1 MNQRIGLI
9 DVDGHHFPNLCLM
22 KLSAFH
28 KQQGDIVEWHDKSAP
43 EYDIVYMAK
52 VFSNAY
58 SPDVPEPIN
67 ARKIVKGGT
76 GYAIWLEGD
85 REVYHKELDP
95 PLAPEIENIYPDYSL
110 YPEYTGYGQSLKKQ
124 TAYGFLTRGCP
135 RGCGF
140 CHVAPK
146 EGRCSHKVADLSQ
159 FWSGQ
164 GHICLSDPNIL
175 ACKDA
180 LPLLK
185 QLADSGATIDFN
197 QGLDARLITPEKA
210 ELLARMKLK
219 TPHFAMDSMDALVPV
234 SRGLRL
240 YVDACKRIKG
250 KWNWRNAK
258 VFCLTNFDTTHEQ
271 DMERIKAIQDCECY
285 PYVMIYNK
293 PSAPQITR
301 RLQRWTNN
309 VICYAKSKDFDDY
322 QQWAYKKPLQEPI
335 PQRKEETLKLFVYDF
350 EVFHDD
356 WIGIFKDYET
366 KKFTIIHNDSELMR
380 EFIDSDCVYCGF
392 NSKHYDQFI
401 VKAICNGASIEEV
414 KELNDFI
421 IGGGQGWE
429 HPLIHGNYYTFN
441 NIDIKDDMQ
450 MGLSLKAIEGH
461 LGMSV
466 QESTVSFTLDR
477 PLTQSELEETI
488 YYCKH
493 DVDTTEKLVEVRAE
507 YLKSKMS
514 VGRMVGLS
522 DAKALSMTNAKLT
535 AALLG
540 AKAHEYTDE
549 RAYVYPPN
557 LHKEH
562 IPDEVFAFF
571 DQMHD
576 ESISDDDLF
585 KSKLNFEIGGCPCV
599 IGFGGIHG
607 AIPTYQEEAHG
618 NRTIRNYDVASLY
631 PSLMINC
638 GYTSRSI
645 PSAESFK
652 EVYHKRLAAK
662 KSGDKATANALKLVL
677 NTTYG
682 AMLNKYNDL
691 FDPLMGRSVCV
702 SGQLFLMELALQYVK
717 RITTLKLIQLN
728 TDGVMVSLED
738 WELPILTEINEE
750 WQSRTGFMLEE
761 DVIQRVA
768 QKDVN
773 NYIEIKSDGSV
784 KTKGGYLVR
793 GTSVVGAFNINNN
806 ATIVAKAIT
815 EYFVHG
821 TPVEETINGCN
832 DIMGFQLIAKAGAKY
847 REAYHLVDDEQQPVQ
862 KVNRVY
868 ASKDT
873 RFGKLF
879 KVKAENDATAKIEM
893 LPEHCIIDNDNH
905 LTIDDVD
912 KNFYIEMAKKRI
924 NDFLGIKPEKK
935 ERKKKMA
942 TTKSTDKGLNVYQR
956 LALIREKFA
965 EAGIT
970 KSGRNMQLKAK
981 YFELDD
987 IVPVAMP
994 LFHEQNLLPMV
1005 NFTKDEATM
1014 TLLDMLD
1021 PQTTIVFTAPMR
1033 EWLGNAAVTPVQALG
1048 ATETYMRRYLYQQA
1062 LDIVEADEME
1072 NRPNPISAP
1081 APKAP
1086 PTPEQREAVKQEL
1099 TQPEGN
1105 ASDLQIKQLKS
1116 ALAQL
1121 RTKDSSKEEWI
1132 AKVAIETQGFTAVTK
1147 TRCEEILKEVSTM
1160 LGGDNA

>member
-1 MNQRIGLI
+1 M
-9 DVDGHHFPNLCLM
+9 
-22 KLSAFH
+22 
-28 KQQGDIVEWHDKSAP
+28 
-43 EYDIVYMAK
+43 
-52 VFSNAY
+52 
-58 SPDVPEPIN
+58 
-67 ARKIVKGGT
+67 
-76 GYAIWLEGD
+76 
-85 REVYHKELDP
+85 
-95 PLAPEIENIYPDYSL
+95 
-110 YPEYTGYGQSLKKQ
+110 
-124 TAYGFLTRGCP
+124 
-135 RGCGF
+135 
-140 CHVAPK
+140 
-146 EGRCSHKVADLSQ
+146 
-159 FWSGQ
+159 
-164 GHICLSDPNIL
+164 
-175 ACKDA
+175 
-180 LPLLK
+180 
-185 QLADSGATIDFN
+185 
-197 QGLDARLITPEKA
+197 
-210 ELLARMKLK
+210 
-219 TPHFAMDSMDALVPV
+219 
-234 SRGLRL
+234 
-240 YVDACKRIKG
+240 
-250 KWNWRNAK
+250 
-258 VFCLTNFDTTHEQ
+258 
-271 DMERIKAIQDCECY
+271 
-285 PYVMIYNK
+285 
-293 PSAPQITR
+293 
-301 RLQRWTNN
+301 
-309 VICYAKSKDFDDY
+309 
-322 QQWAYKKPLQEPI
+322 
-335 PQRKEETLKLFVYDF
+335 KLFVYDC
-350 EVFHDD
+350 EVFAYD
-356 WIGIFKDYET
+356 WLVIFKDYEN
-366 KKFTIIHNDSELMR
+366 KVFTVIHNDEEALK
-380 EFIDSDCVYCGF
+380 EFIDSECVYCGF

-401 VKAICNGASIEEV
+401 IKAICNGASIEEV
-414 KELNDFI
+414 KELNDYI

-429 HPLIHGNYYTFN
+429 HPLIRGNYFSFN

-477 PLTQSELEETI
+477 PLTQGELDETI
-488 YYCKH
+488 FYCKH
-493 DVDTTEKLVEVRAE
+493 DVDTTEKLVEVRTE

-540 AKAHEYTDE
+540 ASAREYKDE
-549 RAYVYPPN
+549 RAYTYPPN
-557 LHKEH
+557 LLKEH
-562 IPDEVFAFF
+562 IPAEVFAFF

-599 IGFGGIHG
+599 VGFGGIHG
-607 AIPTYQEEAHG
+607 AIPTYEEEAKG

-702 SGQLFLMELALQYVK
+702 SGQLFLMELASQYVK

-738 WELPILTEINEE
+738 WELPILTEINDE

-761 DVIQRVA
+761 DVIQRVV

-806 ATIVAKAIT
+806 ATIVAKAICD
-815 EYFVHG
+815 YFVHG
-821 TPVEETINGCN
+821 TPVEETINGC
-832 DIMGFQLIAKAGAKY
+832 DDLMAFQLIAKAGAKY
-847 REAYHLVDDEQQPVQ
+847 REAYHLVGEEKQPVQ

-873 RFGKLF
+873 RYGKLF

-893 LPEHCIIDNDNH
+893 LPDHCVIDNDNQ
-905 LTIDDVD
+905 LTIEDVD
-912 KNFYIEMAKKRI
+912 KTFYIEMAKKRI

-942 TTKSTDKGLNVYQR
+942 TTKSADKGLNIYQR
-956 LALIREKFA
+956 LALVREKFA
-965 EAGIT
+965 SAGIT
-970 KSGRNMQLKAK
+970 KSGKNIQLKSK

-987 IVPVAMP
+987 IVPIAMP
-994 LFHEQNLLPMV
+994 LFHEQNLIPMV
-1005 NFTKDEATM
+1005 NFTKDDATM
-1014 TLLDMLD
+1014 TILDMID

-1033 EWLGNAAVTPVQALG
+1033 EWLGNSAVTPVQALG

-1072 NRPNPISAP
+1072 NRPTTAPAP

-1086 PTPEQREAVKQEL
+1086 PTPEQREVVKQEL
-1099 TQPEGN
+1099 TKPEGN
-1105 ASDLQIKQLKS
+1105 ASELQIKQLKN
-1116 ALAQL
+1116 ALVQL
-1121 RTKDSSKEEWI
+1121 RAKDSSKEEWI
-1132 AKVAIETQGFTAVTK
+1132 AQIAIQTQGFTVVSKTDCEAILTK
-1147 TRCEEILKEVSTM
+1147 VSEM

>member
-1 MNQRIGLI
+1 
-9 DVDGHHFPNLCLM
+9 
-22 KLSAFH
+22 
-28 KQQGDIVEWHDKSAP
+28 
-43 EYDIVYMAK
+43 MAER
-52 VFSNAY
+52 FAHS
-58 SPDVPEPIN
+58 
-67 ARKIVKGGT
+67 R
-76 GYAIWLEGD
+76 
-85 REVYHKELDP
+85 
-95 PLAPEIENIYPDYSL
+95 PL
-110 YPEYTGYGQSLKKQ
+110 
-124 TAYGFLTRGCP
+124 
-135 RGCGF
+135 
-140 CHVAPK
+140 K
-146 EGRCSHKVADLSQ
+146 EGE
-159 FWSGQ
+159 
-164 GHICLSDPNIL
+164 
-175 ACKDA
+175 
-180 LPLLK
+180 
-185 QLADSGATIDFN
+185 TI
-197 QGLDARLITPEKA
+197 
-210 ELLARMKLK
+210 KLF
-219 TPHFAMDSMDALVPV
+219 T
-234 SRGLRL
+234 
-240 YVDACKRIKG
+240 Y
-250 KWNWRNAK
+250 
-258 VFCLTNFDTTHEQ
+258 
-271 DMERIKAIQDCECY
+271 DCE
-285 PYVMIYNK
+285 V
-293 PSAPQITR
+293 
-301 RLQRWTNN
+301 
-309 VICYAKSKDFDDY
+309 F
-322 QQWAYKKPLQEPI
+322 AY
-335 PQRKEETLKLFVYDF
+335 
-350 EVFHDD
+350 D
-356 WIGIFKDYET
+356 WLVIFKDYEN
-366 KKFTIIHNDSELMR
+366 KVFTVIHNDEEALK
-380 EFIDSDCVYCGF
+380 EFIDSECVYCGF

-401 VKAICNGASIEEV
+401 IKAICNGASIEEV
-414 KELNDFI
+414 KELNDYI

-429 HPLIHGNYYTFN
+429 HPLIRGNYFSFN

-466 QESTVSFTLDR
+466 QESAVSFTLDR
-477 PLTQSELEETI
+477 PLTQGELDETI
-488 YYCKH
+488 FYCKH
-493 DVDTTEKLVEVRAE
+493 DVDTTEKLVKVRTE
-507 YLKSKMS
+507 YLKSKMY

-540 AKAHEYTDE
+540 ASAREYKDE
-549 RAYVYPPN
+549 RAYTYPPN
-557 LHKEH
+557 LLKEH
-562 IPDEVFAFF
+562 IPAKVFAFF

-599 IGFGGIHG
+599 VGFGGIHG
-607 AIPTYQEEAHG
+607 AIPTYEEEAKE

-702 SGQLFLMELALQYVK
+702 SGQLFLMELASQYVK

-728 TDGVMVSLED
+728 TDGIMVSLED
-738 WELPILTEINEE
+738 WELPILTEINDE

-761 DVIQRVA
+761 DVIQRVV

-806 ATIVAKAIT
+806 ATIVAKAICD
-815 EYFVHG
+815 YFVHG
-821 TPVEETINGCN
+821 TPVEETINGC
-832 DIMGFQLIAKAGAKY
+832 DDLMAFQLIAKAGAKY
-847 REAYHLVDDEQQPVQ
+847 REAYHLVGEEKQPVR

-873 RFGKLF
+873 RYGKLF

-905 LTIDDVD
+905 LTIEDVD
-912 KNFYIEMAKKRI
+912 KTFYIEMAKKRI

-942 TTKSTDKGLNVYQR
+942 TTKSADKGLNIYQR
-956 LALIREKFA
+956 LALVREKFA
-965 EAGIT
+965 SAGIT
-970 KSGRNMQLKAK
+970 KSGKNMQLKSK

-987 IVPVAMP
+987 IVPIAMP
-994 LFHEQNLLPMV
+994 LFHEQNLIPMV
-1005 NFTKDEATM
+1005 NFTKDDATM
-1014 TLLDMLD
+1014 TILDMSD

-1072 NRPNPISAP
+1072 NRPTTAPTP

-1086 PTPEQREAVKQEL
+1086 PTPEQREVVKQEL
-1099 TQPEGN
+1099 TKPEGN
-1105 ASDLQIKQLKS
+1105 ASELQIKQLKN
-1116 ALAQL
+1116 ALVQL
-1121 RTKDSSKEEWI
+1121 RAKDSSKEEWI
-1132 AKVAIETQGFTAVTK
+1132 AQIAIQTQGFTVISKTDCEAILTK
-1147 TRCEEILKEVSTM
+1147 VSEM

>member
-1 MNQRIGLI
+1 M
-9 DVDGHHFPNLCLM
+9 
-22 KLSAFH
+22 
-28 KQQGDIVEWHDKSAP
+28 
-43 EYDIVYMAK
+43 
-52 VFSNAY
+52 
-58 SPDVPEPIN
+58 
-67 ARKIVKGGT
+67 
-76 GYAIWLEGD
+76 
-85 REVYHKELDP
+85 
-95 PLAPEIENIYPDYSL
+95 
-110 YPEYTGYGQSLKKQ
+110 
-124 TAYGFLTRGCP
+124 
-135 RGCGF
+135 
-140 CHVAPK
+140 
-146 EGRCSHKVADLSQ
+146 
-159 FWSGQ
+159 
-164 GHICLSDPNIL
+164 
-175 ACKDA
+175 
-180 LPLLK
+180 
-185 QLADSGATIDFN
+185 
-197 QGLDARLITPEKA
+197 
-210 ELLARMKLK
+210 
-219 TPHFAMDSMDALVPV
+219 
-234 SRGLRL
+234 
-240 YVDACKRIKG
+240 
-250 KWNWRNAK
+250 
-258 VFCLTNFDTTHEQ
+258 
-271 DMERIKAIQDCECY
+271 
-285 PYVMIYNK
+285 
-293 PSAPQITR
+293 
-301 RLQRWTNN
+301 
-309 VICYAKSKDFDDY
+309 
-322 QQWAYKKPLQEPI
+322 
-335 PQRKEETLKLFVYDF
+335 KLFVYDC
-350 EVFHDD
+350 EVFAYD
-356 WIGIFKDYET
+356 WLVIFKDYEN
-366 KKFTIIHNDSELMR
+366 KVFTVIHNDEEALK
-380 EFIDSDCVYCGF
+380 EFIDSECVYCGF

-401 VKAICNGASIEEV
+401 IKAICNGASIEEV
-414 KELNDFI
+414 KELNDYI

-429 HPLIHGNYYTFN
+429 HPLIRGNYFSFN

-466 QESTVSFTLDR
+466 QESTVSFSLDR
-477 PLTQSELEETI
+477 PLTQGELDETI
-488 YYCKH
+488 FYCKH
-493 DVDTTEKLVEVRAE
+493 DVDTTEKLVEVRTE

-540 AKAHEYTDE
+540 ASAREYKDE
-549 RAYVYPPN
+549 RAYTYPPN
-557 LHKEH
+557 LLKEH
-562 IPDEVFAFF
+562 IPAEVFAFF

-599 IGFGGIHG
+599 VGFGGIHG
-607 AIPTYQEEAHG
+607 AIPTYEEEAKG

-702 SGQLFLMELALQYVK
+702 SGQLFLMELASQYVK

-738 WELPILTEINEE
+738 WELPILTEINDE

-761 DVIQRVA
+761 DVIQRVV

-806 ATIVAKAIT
+806 ATIVAKAICD
-815 EYFVHG
+815 YFVHG
-821 TPVEETINGCN
+821 TPVEETINGC
-832 DIMGFQLIAKAGAKY
+832 DDLMAFQLIAKAGAKY
-847 REAYHLVDDEQQPVQ
+847 REAYHLVGEEKQPVQ

-873 RFGKLF
+873 RYGKLF

-893 LPEHCIIDNDNH
+893 LPDHCVIDNDNQ
-905 LTIDDVD
+905 LTIEDVD
-912 KNFYIEMAKKRI
+912 KTFYIEMAKKRI

-942 TTKSTDKGLNVYQR
+942 TTKSADKGLNIYQR
-956 LALIREKFA
+956 LALVREKFA
-965 EAGIT
+965 SAGIT
-970 KSGRNMQLKAK
+970 KSGKNIQLKSK

-987 IVPVAMP
+987 IVPIAMP
-994 LFHEQNLLPMV
+994 LFHEQNLIPMV
-1005 NFTKDEATM
+1005 NFTKDDATM
-1014 TLLDMLD
+1014 TILDMID

-1033 EWLGNAAVTPVQALG
+1033 EWLGNSAVTPVQALG

-1072 NRPNPISAP
+1072 NRPTTAPAP

-1086 PTPEQREAVKQEL
+1086 PTPEQREVVKQEL
-1099 TQPEGN
+1099 TKPEGN
-1105 ASDLQIKQLKS
+1105 ASELQIKQLKN
-1116 ALAQL
+1116 ALVQL
-1121 RTKDSSKEEWI
+1121 RAKDSSKEEWI
-1132 AKVAIETQGFTAVTK
+1132 AQIAIQTQGFTVVSKTDCEAILTK
-1147 TRCEEILKEVSTM
+1147 VSEM

>member
-1 MNQRIGLI
+1 M
-9 DVDGHHFPNLCLM
+9 
-22 KLSAFH
+22 
-28 KQQGDIVEWHDKSAP
+28 
-43 EYDIVYMAK
+43 
-52 VFSNAY
+52 
-58 SPDVPEPIN
+58 
-67 ARKIVKGGT
+67 
-76 GYAIWLEGD
+76 
-85 REVYHKELDP
+85 
-95 PLAPEIENIYPDYSL
+95 
-110 YPEYTGYGQSLKKQ
+110 
-124 TAYGFLTRGCP
+124 
-135 RGCGF
+135 
-140 CHVAPK
+140 
-146 EGRCSHKVADLSQ
+146 
-159 FWSGQ
+159 
-164 GHICLSDPNIL
+164 
-175 ACKDA
+175 
-180 LPLLK
+180 
-185 QLADSGATIDFN
+185 
-197 QGLDARLITPEKA
+197 
-210 ELLARMKLK
+210 
-219 TPHFAMDSMDALVPV
+219 
-234 SRGLRL
+234 
-240 YVDACKRIKG
+240 
-250 KWNWRNAK
+250 
-258 VFCLTNFDTTHEQ
+258 
-271 DMERIKAIQDCECY
+271 
-285 PYVMIYNK
+285 
-293 PSAPQITR
+293 
-301 RLQRWTNN
+301 
-309 VICYAKSKDFDDY
+309 
-322 QQWAYKKPLQEPI
+322 
-335 PQRKEETLKLFVYDF
+335 KLFVYDF

-429 HPLIHGNYYTFN
+429 HPLIRGNYYTFN

-477 PLTQSELEETI
+477 SLTQSELEETI

-540 AKAHEYTDE
+540 ANAHEYTDE

-571 DQMHD
+571 DQMHN

-645 PSAESFK
+645 PSAESFE

-761 DVIQRVA
+761 DVIQRVV

-793 GTSVVGAFNINNN
+793 GTSIVGAFNINNN
-806 ATIVAKAIT
+806 ATVVAKAIT

-821 TPVEETINGCN
+821 TPVEETINGCD
-832 DIMGFQLIAKAGAKY
+832 DILAFQLIAKAGAKY

-862 KVNRVY
+862 RVNRVY

-873 RFGKLF
+873 RYGKLF

-942 TTKSTDKGLNVYQR
+942 TTKSTDKGLNIYQR
-956 LALIREKFA
+956 LALVREKFA

-1099 TQPEGN
+1099 TQPKGN

-1116 ALAQL
+1116 ALVQL

-1132 AKVAIETQGFTAVTK
+1132 AKVAIETQGFTTVTK
-1147 TRCEEILKEVSTM
+1147 TRCEEILKEVSAM
-1160 LGGDNA
+1160 LTTGEN